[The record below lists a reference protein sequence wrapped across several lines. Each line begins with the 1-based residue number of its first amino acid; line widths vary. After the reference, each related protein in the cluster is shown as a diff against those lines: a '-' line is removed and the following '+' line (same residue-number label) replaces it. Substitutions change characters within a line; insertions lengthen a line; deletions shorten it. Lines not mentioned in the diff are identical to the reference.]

1 VTRTHPCPPSARL
14 GFARRGSC
22 VSLPCL
28 ELGLAHYIGSIRQ
41 IPRLTPE
48 EEAAVGA
55 LCAAGDVSAQ
65 KRMVEANLRLVVH
78 VAYRFQNCGLAME
91 DLIAE
96 GALGLMRAAER
107 FKPDLGRIGTYAIW
121 WIRQS
126 IQRAIR
132 HAQHIRLPEN
142 VAVEVHR
149 LARAQRQLRLDLG
162 REPTELEL
170 QVETEASPRAMRV
183 FVDGITHTVSLD
195 APITADGDSDLTLAD
210 QLASEQ
216 PEPVSEAL
224 SLVEVL
230 PLHLKDLDAMSAQVL
245 TLYFGLNGEPPRSLE
260 AIARKLGVS
269 SAWIGQVRDK
279 TLARLR
285 QKLTKYLERKPEDT
299 ESDRLQQEL
308 QALRN
313 QALAAAA

>member
-1 VTRTHPCPPSARL
+1 
-14 GFARRGSC
+14 
-22 VSLPCL
+22 L
-28 ELGLAHYIGSIRQ
+28 EHYIGSIRQ

-78 VAYRFQNCGLAME
+78 VAYRFQNCGFAME

-107 FKPDLGRIGTYAIW
+107 FKPDLGSIGSYAVW

-132 HAQHIRLPEN
+132 RAQHIRLPEK
-142 VAVEVHR
+142 VAIEVHR

-183 FVDGITHTVSLD
+183 FLDGITHTVSLD
-195 APITADGDSDLTLAD
+195 APITADADGDLTLAD
-210 QLASEQ
+210 QLAGEQ

-230 PLHLKDLDAMSAQVL
+230 RPHLEDLDATSAQVL
-245 TLYFGLNGEPPRSLE
+245 TLCFGLNEEPPRSLD
-260 AIARKLGVS
+260 AIALQFGVS

-285 QKLTKYLERKPEDT
+285 HKLTKYLERKPGDT
-299 ESDRLQQEL
+299 ESDRLQKDL

-313 QALAAAA
+313 QALAVAA

>member
-1 VTRTHPCPPSARL
+1 
-14 GFARRGSC
+14 
-22 VSLPCL
+22 
-28 ELGLAHYIGSIRQ
+28 LAHYIGSIRQ

-48 EEAAVGA
+48 EETAVGA
-55 LCAAGDVSAQ
+55 LCAVGDVSAQ

-78 VAYRFQNCGLAME
+78 IAYRFQNCGLAME

-107 FKPDLGRIGTYAIW
+107 FKPDLGRIGTYAVW

-132 HAQHIRLPEN
+132 RAQHIRLPEN
-142 VAVEVHR
+142 VAVELHR
-149 LARAQRQLRLDLG
+149 LARTQRLLRLALG
-162 REPTELEL
+162 REPTDLEL

-183 FVDGITHTVSLD
+183 FLDGTIHTVSLD
-195 APITADGDSDLTLAD
+195 APITADGDGDLTLAD
-210 QLASEQ
+210 LLASEQ

-230 PLHLKDLDAMSAQVL
+230 RLHLNDLDAKSTQVL
-245 TLYFGLNGEPPRSLE
+245 TLYFGLDGEPPRSLE
-260 AIARKLGVS
+260 AVARELGVS

-279 TLARLR
+279 ALARLR
-285 QKLTKYLERKPEDT
+285 NKLTKYLERKLGDT
-299 ESDRLQQEL
+299 ESERLQKDL

>member
-1 VTRTHPCPPSARL
+1 MER
-14 GFARRGSC
+14 
-22 VSLPCL
+22 
-28 ELGLAHYIGSIRQ
+28 YIGSIRQ

-48 EEAAVGA
+48 EEAAVGE

-65 KRMVEANLRLVVH
+65 KRLVEANLRLVVH

-107 FKPDLGRIGTYAIW
+107 FKPDLGSIASYAVW

-132 HAQHIRLPEN
+132 RAQHIRLPEK
-142 VAVEVHR
+142 VALEVHR
-149 LARAQRQLRLDLG
+149 LARGQRQLRLDLG

-183 FVDGITHTVSLD
+183 FLDGTTHTVSLD
-195 APITADGDSDLTLAD
+195 APITADGEGDLTLAD
-210 QLASEQ
+210 QLAGEQ

-224 SLVEVL
+224 SLIEVL
-230 PLHLKDLDAMSAQVL
+230 RSHLKDLDAKSAQVL
-245 TLYFGLNGEPPRSLE
+245 TLCFGLNGEPPRSLD
-260 AIARKLGVS
+260 AIALELGVS

-285 QKLTKYLERKPEDT
+285 HKLTKYLERKPGDT
-299 ESDRLQQEL
+299 EGDRLQKDL
-308 QALRN
+308 QTLRN
-313 QALAAAA
+313 QALAVAA

>member
-1 VTRTHPCPPSARL
+1 
-14 GFARRGSC
+14 
-22 VSLPCL
+22 
-28 ELGLAHYIGSIRQ
+28 
-41 IPRLTPE
+41 
-48 EEAAVGA
+48 
-55 LCAAGDVSAQ
+55 
-65 KRMVEANLRLVVH
+65 VEANLRLVVH
-78 VAYRFQNCGLAME
+78 VAYRFQNCGFAME

-107 FKPDLGRIGTYAIW
+107 FKPDLGSIGSYAVW

-132 HAQHIRLPEN
+132 RAQHIRLPEK
-142 VAVEVHR
+142 VAIEVHR

-183 FVDGITHTVSLD
+183 FLDGITHTVSLD
-195 APITADGDSDLTLAD
+195 APITADADGDLTLAD
-210 QLASEQ
+210 QLAGEQ

-230 PLHLKDLDAMSAQVL
+230 RPHLEDLDATSAQVL
-245 TLYFGLNGEPPRSLE
+245 TLCFGLNEEPPRSLD
-260 AIARKLGVS
+260 AIALQFGVS

-285 QKLTKYLERKPEDT
+285 HKLTKYLERKPGDT
-299 ESDRLQQEL
+299 ESDRLQKDL

-313 QALAAAA
+313 QALAVAA

>member
-1 VTRTHPCPPSARL
+1 M
-14 GFARRGSC
+14 
-22 VSLPCL
+22 
-28 ELGLAHYIGSIRQ
+28 ELGLEYYIGSIRQ

-65 KRMVEANLRLVVH
+65 KRLVEANLRLVVH

-107 FKPDLGRIGTYAIW
+107 FKPDLGSIGSYAVW

-132 HAQHIRLPEN
+132 RAQHIRLPEHI
-142 VAVEVHR
+142 AIEVHR

-183 FVDGITHTVSLD
+183 FLDGITHTVSLD
-195 APITADGDSDLTLAD
+195 APITADGDGDLTLAD
-210 QLASEQ
+210 QLAGEQ

-230 PLHLKDLDAMSAQVL
+230 RPHLKDLDAKSAQVL
-245 TLYFGLNGEPPRSLE
+245 TLCFGLNGEPPRSLD
-260 AIARKLGVS
+260 AISLQLGVS
-269 SAWIGQVRDK
+269 SAWIGHMRDK
-279 TLARLR
+279 ALARLR
-285 QKLTKYLERKPEDT
+285 RKLTKYLERKPGDT
-299 ESDRLQQEL
+299 ESDRLQRDL

-313 QALAAAA
+313 QAMAAAA